1 MTSPYNRKETTV
13 KQTTHIDAASIQ
25 RLRLRCQHCRVEIVL
40 PLDVKQVPGKCF
52 NCQHELPSV
61 DTIDLIKRLR
71 WLQEAA
77 KNPLF
82 NFDAA
87 IEADNEVPDR

>member
-1 MTSPYNRKETTV
+1 MTARHAPKETAV

-25 RLRLRCQHCRVEIVL
+25 RVRLRCQHCRVEIVL
-40 PLDVKQVPGKCF
+40 PLDIKQVPGKCF
-52 NCQHELPSV
+52 NCHHELPGS
-61 DTIDLIKRLR
+61 DTLELIKKLH

-77 KNPLF
+77 KDPHF

-87 IEADNEVPDR
+87 IEADSDDGI

>member
-1 MTSPYNRKETTV
+1 MGVRVGVNSWLLVRHDRITDCLNRF
-13 KQTTHIDAASIQ
+13 HSIS
-25 RLRLRCQHCRVEIVL
+25 RGHSLKLTPGDGLLRSGLHTIHR
-40 PLDVKQVPGKCF
+40 
-52 NCQHELPSV
+52 HELPSV

-87 IEADNEVPDR
+87 IEADSDDGI